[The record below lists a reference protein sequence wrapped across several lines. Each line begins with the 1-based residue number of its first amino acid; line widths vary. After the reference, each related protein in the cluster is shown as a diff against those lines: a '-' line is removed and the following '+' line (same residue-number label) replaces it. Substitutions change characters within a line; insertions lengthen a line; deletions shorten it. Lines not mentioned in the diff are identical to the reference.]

1 MCKRLESVWGRR
13 SKYPLLLLLLL
24 FYTATVESVHSLR
37 YAEKDTQIV
46 RHQVPV

>member
-1 MCKRLESVWGRR
+1 MSNRLGPVRDR
-13 SKYPLLLLLLL
+13 CSKYPLLLLLLL